1 MTGAEVKKLS
11 VEELKAETVRL
22 REKLFTLR
30 NQATTEKVE
39 DLSQFRKVR
48 KDIARLLTERS
59 ARAKGQKPAAASGG
73 AAKTKKAPAAKKPAA
88 KKAPAKKAAAK
99 A

>member
-59 ARAKGQKPAAASGG
+59 ARAKGQKPAASAG